1 MRGLVYESSAVRW
14 MLCRAAGLFT
24 PRAYYGPMSMLAL
37 RDLPMPELPGPQW
50 VRLRTRLGGIC
61 GTDLAL
67 IAQRNHPATILQ
79 RFASFPAVLGHENVA
94 AIEAVGGGARGW
106 AVGQRV
112 CVEPSI
118 GCAGRGVEPLCT
130 QCAAGRCSM
139 CEHGGDA
146 ELPPRALVGLNRLT
160 GGSWSEFFVAHVS
173 QLHAVSDSLPDEQ
186 AVLIDPLASAAHAVL
201 RRPPREG
208 ERVLVNGAGIIA
220 LGVIAAI
227 RALGLQN
234 EVVVTSRHAFQSN
247 LARSVGATDAVEVP
261 RGMGQA
267 ERYEAIARRVGGRR
281 VEGRFGNQG
290 LLGGFD
296 LTYDCTGNGAGMT
309 DAMKW
314 TRARGCVVM
323 LGTSGITLL
332 DTTPLWF
339 DELEIIGANGRQI
352 EDAGAGKAH
361 TYELLMNWVSA
372 GRLRLDAFPVRT
384 YRLEKY
390 RTALGDLLSHGR
402 KGVLKAAFD
411 FRAVGG

>member
-1 MRGLVYESSAVRW
+1 MRGLVYESSALRW

-24 PRAYYGPMSMLAL
+24 PRAYYGPMSMLRL
-37 RDLPMPELPGPQW
+37 RDLPMPALPGPEW

-94 AIEAVGGGARGW
+94 AIEAVGEGVRDW

-118 GCAGRGVEPLCT
+118 GCAGRSVASLCCH
-130 QCAAGRCSM
+130 CAAGRCSM
-139 CEHGGDA
+139 CEHAGDA
-146 ELPPRALVGLNRLT
+146 NLPPRALVGLNRLT
-160 GGSWSEFFVAHVS
+160 GGSWSEYFLAHVS
-173 QLHAVSDSLPDEQ
+173 QLHSVSDSLPDEQ
-186 AVLIDPLASAAHAVL
+186 AVLIDPLASAAHGVL
-201 RRPPREG
+201 RRTPCEG

-227 RALGLQN
+227 RALGLRN
-234 EVVVTSRHAFQSN
+234 EIVATARHAFQSN
-247 LARSVGATDAVEVP
+247 LARIVGATDAVEIP
-261 RGMGQA
+261 RGARQS
-267 ERYEAIARRVGGRR
+267 ERYETMARRAGGRR
-281 VEGRFGNQG
+281 VAGRFGNQG

-332 DTTPLWF
+332 DTTPLWL

-352 EDAGAGKAH
+352 ENVDGAKAH
-361 TYELLMNWVSA
+361 TYELVMRWVA
-372 GRLRLDAFPVRT
+372 DGRLKLDSFPVRT
-384 YRLEKY
+384 YRLETY

>member
-1 MRGLVYESSAVRW
+1 MRGLVYETSPLRW
-14 MLCRAAGLFT
+14 MLCRTAGFFT
-24 PRAYYGPMSMLAL
+24 SRAYYGPLSMLHL
-37 RDLPMPELPGPQW
+37 RELPLPAMPGPEW

-67 IAQRNHPATILQ
+67 IAQRHHPATILQ

-94 AIEAVGGGARGW
+94 TIEAVGEGVRGW

-118 GCAGRGVEPLCT
+118 GCAGRGVAPMCS

-139 CEHGGDA
+139 CEHAGDA
-146 ELPPRALVGLNRLT
+146 SLPPRALMGLNRLT
-160 GGSWSEFFVAHVS
+160 SGSWSEFFVAHVS
-173 QLHAVSDSLPDEQ
+173 QLHAVSDTLPDEQ
-186 AVLIDPLASAAHAVL
+186 AVLIDPLASAAHGVL
-201 RRPPREG
+201 RRPPRAG

-227 RALGLQN
+227 RALGLRN
-234 EVVVTSRHAFQSN
+234 EIVATARHAFQSN
-247 LARSVGATDAVEVP
+247 LARHVGASDVIEIPSGT
-261 RGMGQA
+261 RQA
-267 ERYEAIARRVGGRR
+267 DRYETIARRVGGRR

-339 DELEIIGANGRQI
+339 DELEIVGANGRQM
-352 EDAGAGKAH
+352 EESDGSKVH
-361 TYELLMNWVSA
+361 TYELLLGWVA
-372 GRLRLDAFPVRT
+372 EGRLKLDAFPVRT
-384 YRLEKY
+384 YRLDAY
-390 RTALGDLLSHGR
+390 RTALGDVLSRGR
-402 KGVLKAAFD
+402 RGVLKAAFD
-411 FRAVGG
+411 FRSAGG

>member
-1 MRGLVYESSAVRW
+1 

-24 PRAYYGPMSMLAL
+24 PRAYYGPLSMLRL
-37 RDLPMPELPGPQW
+37 RELPMPTLPGSQW

-61 GTDLAL
+61 GTDLSL

-94 AIEAVGGGARGW
+94 TIDALGDAVRGW

-112 CVEPSI
+112 CVEPSL

-130 QCAAGRCSM
+130 QCAEGRCSM

-146 ELPPRALVGLNRLT
+146 ELPPRALLGLNRLT

-201 RRPPREG
+201 RRPPRDG
-208 ERVLVNGAGIIA
+208 ERILVNGAGIIA

-227 RALGLQN
+227 RALGWRN
-234 EVVVTSRHAFQSN
+234 EIVATARHAFQAN
-247 LARSVGATDAVEVP
+247 LARSVGATDAVEIP
-261 RGMGQA
+261 RRARQSV
-267 ERYEAIARRVGGRR
+267 RYETIARRVGGRR

-296 LTYDCTGNGAGMT
+296 LTYDCTGSGAGMT

-323 LGTSGITLL
+323 VGTSGITLL

-352 EDAGAGKAH
+352 EGAEVGNVH
-361 TYELLMNWVSA
+361 TYELLMRWATS

-384 YRLEKY
+384 YRLESY